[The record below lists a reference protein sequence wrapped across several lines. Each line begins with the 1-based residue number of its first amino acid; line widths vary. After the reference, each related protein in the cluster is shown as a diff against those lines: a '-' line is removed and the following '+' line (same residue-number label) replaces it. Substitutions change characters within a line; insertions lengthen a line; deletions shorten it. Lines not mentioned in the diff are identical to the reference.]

1 MSDALQ
7 RLRDPR
13 PLAVQVY
20 DQIYKAI
27 HSDDSSL
34 KGEIPTETSLTNLLG
49 VSRTTVRTALA
60 LLEEDGLLARGP
72 GRRRYVV
79 HSPEQDAPRIPT
91 LEQLFN
97 ISQRGKL
104 EVVHRQE
111 VPATRWG
118 ASKLQVPS
126 NTPLTVWATRITDG
140 DTIVCDSIELAP
152 VDIASAA
159 AATDSSLLHA
169 LGDEFSSSCVYESIQ
184 MGPYSNQ
191 TRDAIPVDNASPRIV
206 LTLVISRDGR
216 PTYLAKHV
224 ALLER
229 MPISLLN
236 PRR

>member
-27 HSDDSSL
+27 HSDSGSL
-34 KGEIPTETSLTNLLG
+34 KGEIPTETALTDLLG

-79 HSPEQDAPRIPT
+79 DSSEQQVSPIPT

-97 ISQRGKL
+97 TGQRGAL
-104 EVVHRQE
+104 EVLHRQE

-118 ASKLQVPS
+118 ASKLRVPS
-126 NTPLTVWATRITDG
+126 NTPLTMWATRINDG
-140 DTIVCDSIELAP
+140 ETIVCDSIELVP
-152 VDIASAA
+152 DDVASAA
-159 AATDSSLLHA
+159 ASQESSLLDA
-169 LGDEFSSSCVYESIQ
+169 LGEEFSSACVYESIQ
-184 MGPYSNQ
+184 IGPYSNQ
-191 TRDAIPVDNASPRIV
+191 TRDSIPVDTAAPRIV
-206 LTLVISRDGR
+206 LTLVLSREGR
-216 PTYLAKHV
+216 PAYLAKHV

-236 PRR
+236 SKS